1 MLARQKEDERQA
13 DFQRRL
19 AGIHS
24 EGPSREERA
33 QRRHK
38 SGQAAS
44 SSDSA
49 ADFEADQSQNQY
61 NIPSSSRLSTQH
73 TQHDTD
79 FPAATQ
85 HSQHRQQRQHTD
97 HDQQATQHPSRQR
110 SQRHPAQHSQHNA
123 QHSQHN
129 AQHGTQHAAQQEAQH
144 DAQHDQA
151 ESSLPRLRPRS
162 SRRRTFQESFAWS
175 PLDAPVPQRRRTD
188 LESKPKKNMAGLLAA
203 AKGLPHSYG
212 RNRRGRWVMADVP
225 EEDIGQVCLLLPFSA
240 HHCLHVMHVTS
251 LEMTESMTMLMPH
264 SLPLLQ
270 EGMHDTVLGPDTYLS
285 LRKNTQVMHM
295 ISLCLFQHLLW
306 YAHSFMSQ
314 DVKPKPGPRPR
325 RQAVVSPAAA
335 PSSPAASWDSG
346 PAQHAQHTKARR
358 SSAASRANFPD
369 VPDRYTLQVGSRG
382 SRQTGCLH

>member
-24 EGPSREERA
+24 ENPSREERA

-49 ADFEADQSQNQY
+49 ADFEADQSQSQY

-85 HSQHRQQRQHTD
+85 HSQHRQQRQHAD

-110 SQRHPAQHSQHNA
+110 SQRHSA

-129 AQHGTQHAAQQEAQH
+129 AQHGTQHDAQQGAQH
-144 DAQHDQA
+144 DAHHDQA

-225 EEDIGQVCLLLPFSA
+225 EEDIGQVRLMLPFQLITACMS
-240 HHCLHVMHVTS
+240 CL
-251 LEMTESMTMLMPH
+251 
-264 SLPLLQ
+264 
-270 EGMHDTVLGPDTYLS
+270 
-285 LRKNTQVMHM
+285 
-295 ISLCLFQHLLW
+295 
-306 YAHSFMSQ
+306 
-314 DVKPKPGPRPR
+314 
-325 RQAVVSPAAA
+325 
-335 PSSPAASWDSG
+335 
-346 PAQHAQHTKARR
+346 
-358 SSAASRANFPD
+358 
-369 VPDRYTLQVGSRG
+369 
-382 SRQTGCLH
+382 